1 MDYPECLA
9 LPDPDPGSR
18 AFVFAGTAVPV
29 QHLFD
34 YLTAERP
41 LAEFLANY
49 REVAREQAV
58 ALLELAGPA
67 FDRTALTAHIT
78 YPPEL
83 VWAEPGRMG
92 GTPCFRDSRVPV
104 QYVFDYLD
112 AGDSLAEFL
121 YCFPSVSEEKALG
134 VLRVAGRPEVGR
146 AHPLR

>member
-1 MDYPECLA
+1 MAYFPVSYP
-9 LPDPDPGSR
+9 
-18 AFVFAGTAVPV
+18 
-29 QHLFD
+29 
-34 YLTAERP
+34 
-41 LAEFLANY
+41 
-49 REVAREQAV
+49 EVARYKAE
-58 ALLELAGPA
+58 ALLELVGSAY
-67 FDRTALTAHIT
+67 DRSALTDHIT

-83 VWAEPGRMG
+83 VWVDPGRMS
-92 GTPCFRDSRVPV
+92 GTPCVRDSRVPV